1 MAPWV
6 MGFVMSRMTYDA
18 PTTSSFSNLYI
29 GSMGSHMYPSFC
41 GSVSGMIVDLRELGS
56 GHSVLEL
63 SPESMRTLLR
73 VILRR
78 CSGVCNSARSLTR
91 CWNWRKGNDRLHG
104 VSLAGVDLFSYVVSL
119 DMRHGSR

>member
-1 MAPWV
+1 
-6 MGFVMSRMTYDA
+6 
-18 PTTSSFSNLYI
+18 
-29 GSMGSHMYPSFC
+29 
-41 GSVSGMIVDLRELGS
+41 MIVDLRELGS

-104 VSLAGVDLFSYVVSL
+104 IPLSFAGVDLFSYVVAL
-119 DMRHGSR
+119 DMRRGSC